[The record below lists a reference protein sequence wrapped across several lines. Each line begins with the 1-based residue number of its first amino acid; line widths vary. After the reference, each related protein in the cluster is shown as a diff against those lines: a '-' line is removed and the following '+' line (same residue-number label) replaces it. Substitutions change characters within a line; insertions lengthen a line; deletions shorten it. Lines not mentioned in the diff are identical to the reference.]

1 MKWWLSQVPPDAE
14 ALVVENSAIAP
25 EFQAAVARW
34 VRPTLVVLT
43 SLRPDHREVW
53 GPGQEGAARALFPGI
68 APGVPV
74 ACGAGLARETLLRF
88 FSANRNEAHFA
99 PEFEGEA
106 EVPFSHRESNLAL
119 ALLAGSL
126 CGLDPARI
134 RPAMASL
141 APDLADFRIL
151 KDGGDELATAFSA
164 NDPESTRRLFAETG
178 WDFAGTTILYH
189 HRPDRLARL
198 RDFLPWIRGNPWKD
212 AVFTRQDRFFMQADI
227 PPGIWPGPRIVWSA
241 MDPLSFPA
249 WRRGRGR
256 VFACG
261 NVAGWPLEF
270 LRRES
275 RREAGTAWV

>member
-1 MKWWLSQVPPDAE
+1 MKWWLSQVPSGAD

-25 EFQAAVARW
+25 EFQAAAARW
-34 VRPTLVVLT
+34 VRPTLVVWT
-43 SLRPDHREVW
+43 TLRPDHREAW
-53 GPGQEGAARALFPGI
+53 GPGQEGAMQALFPGI
-68 APGVPV
+68 PPGVPV
-74 ACGAGLARETLLRF
+74 VCGAGLAREPLLRL
-88 FSANRNEAHFA
+88 FSANRNETHFA
-99 PEFEGEA
+99 PSFDGEA
-106 EVPFSHRESNLAL
+106 EESNLAL
-119 ALLAGSL
+119 AVLAGSL

-151 KDGGDELATAFSA
+151 KDGGDELAAAFSA
-164 NDPESTRRLFAETG
+164 NDLESTRRLFAETG

-212 AVFTRQDRFFMQADI
+212 AVFTRQYRSFM
-227 PPGIWPGPRIVWSA
+227 PPGLGISWSA
-241 MDPLSFPA
+241 IDPLSFAA
-249 WRRGRGR
+249 WRKGRGR

-270 LRRES
+270 LRLES
-275 RREAGTAWV
+275 QKEAGTEWA